1 MADSIIRLHHRK
13 GTPALARIFG
23 VCVCVWFFFFF
34 FFFLVRKVRD
44 IAWKLKRGRG
54 SISTSARQSLG
65 SALALLWLWL
75 GEPQKNTKKTAS
87 YASNLVPILESE
99 KTLGT
104 RLAAQV
110 TTQTDRVALARRS
123 SAMRTQ
129 CERYANAGTRGVSL
143 GGATLGPVPSLLP
156 LNRSFSVACR
166 LMSGLKNSIFLWWKC
181 VMLVKFSKWAR
192 DIVSFRGNM
201 VWNSGRKIETHH

>member
-13 GTPALARIFG
+13 GTPALARICRPHSLSLSSWRFFWCL
-23 VCVCVWFFFFF
+23 CV
-34 FFFLVRKVRD
+34 FFFLPRESWTEDGVQFRPR
-44 IAWKLKRGRG
+44 L
-54 SISTSARQSLG
+54 SIDA
-65 SALALLWLWL
+65 ALTTLR
-75 GEPQKNTKKTAS
+75 NTQEHQKTAS

>member
-13 GTPALARIFG
+13 GTPALARICTLSHAFL
-23 VCVCVWFFFFF
+23 VCVYVWFFFF

-44 IAWKLKRGRG
+44 IAWKLNRGRG

-75 GEPQKNTKKTAS
+75 GEPRKNTKKTAS
-87 YASNLVPILESE
+87 YASNLVTILESE
-99 KTLGT
+99 KTLGK

-110 TTQTDRVALARRS
+110 TTQTDRVAIGKALARRS

-181 VMLVKFSKWAR
+181 VGEGFK
-192 DIVSFRGNM
+192 VS
-201 VWNSGRKIETHH
+201 

>member
-1 MADSIIRLHHRK
+1 MKAEPRTGFNFD
-13 GTPALARIFG
+13 
-23 VCVCVWFFFFF
+23 
-34 FFFLVRKVRD
+34 
-44 IAWKLKRGRG
+44 
-54 SISTSARQSLG
+54 LG
-65 SALALLWLWL
+65 STVPRLSIGAALTLTWRTT
-75 GEPQKNTKKTAS
+75 KDTKKTAS

-110 TTQTDRVALARRS
+110 TTQTDRVEIGKALARRS

-129 CERYANAGTRGVSL
+129 CERYANAGTRDVSL

-166 LMSGLKNSIFLWWKC
+166 LMSGLKNSIFL
-181 VMLVKFSKWAR
+181 
-192 DIVSFRGNM
+192 
-201 VWNSGRKIETHH
+201 